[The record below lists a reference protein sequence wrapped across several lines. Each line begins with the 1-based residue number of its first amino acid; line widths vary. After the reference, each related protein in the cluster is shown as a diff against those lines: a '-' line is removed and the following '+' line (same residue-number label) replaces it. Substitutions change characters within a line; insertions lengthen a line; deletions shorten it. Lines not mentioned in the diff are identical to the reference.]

1 MTATLAAVAAERT
14 EPVTD
19 DGRFQAYAVPSRS
32 GPHVTMQAGVVH
44 ARRFWTTTSAKSL
57 KARSVRKHGVATAVV
72 TAGGGHRIVSG
83 STVAIRPFRPW
94 SFAKDPFAP
103 ALSGVAVARLGLD
116 HAGQLLGYLEASGSV
131 PRDWLPTRR
140 VLLVTKIER
149 SLTLLDGAVVD
160 ATGSWDR
167 EGTSPAPRG
176 GSAGGSV
183 GSLPVD
189 LVAPEHRRVV
199 HEDARV
205 HLGLETPTGPVAVPA
220 RFAGG
225 DRFLLPTPVLTAL
238 TADVDG
244 RAAAV
249 FDDSTRRRPDQKLGV
264 MFRGSLRLVE
274 ADESDAL
281 VAVETV
287 KVTTWDGFDAT
298 TVPVSP

>member
-1 MTATLAAVAAERT
+1 MTDTLDSVAEDRT

-32 GPHVTMQAGVVH
+32 GPHVTMQAGIVH

-72 TAGGGHRIVSG
+72 TDGGGHRIVSG

-94 SFAKDPFAP
+94 TCAKDPLAP

-116 HAGQLLGYLEASGSV
+116 HAEQLLGYLEASGSV

-160 ATGSWDR
+160 ARGSWDR
-167 EGTSPAPRG
+167 AGTSTRFRG
-176 GSAGGSV
+176 RSADGSDGA
-183 GSLPVD
+183 LPVD
-189 LVAPEHRRVV
+189 LVAPEHRRIV
-199 HEDARV
+199 HEEARV
-205 HLGLETPTGPVAVPA
+205 HLGLETSTGPVAVPA
-220 RFAGG
+220 RFAG
-225 DRFLLPTPVLTAL
+225 DNRFLLPTPVLAAL
-238 TADVDG
+238 DADVHG
-244 RAAAV
+244 RVAAV

-274 ADESDAL
+274 ADERDAV
-281 VAVETV
+281 VAVDTE
-287 KVTTWDGFDAT
+287 KITTWDGFDAA
-298 TVPVSP
+298 TVPVNP